1 MAIFAHSSSGPVP
14 LRTLTLGVLI
24 VSGGTLA
31 ALPFRR
37 YQAIPDSSTSPVHVT
52 GPTHSALQMGQLDAI
67 AGDAFL
73 PPQIT
78 DAMLPGSIL
87 ATHAS
92 AGKATGPQAQTQPP
106 ATQEATLASRKRQF
120 DVPLTYEDLVLP
132 IEVPGVVQERFN
144 ATAAV
149 QSIQMEKKRMANK
162 AQPRMETIVATEKQT
177 PDETTDSV
185 FASST
190 PNVGEPRIMQPGS
203 ASASAM
209 HPRVAQ
215 PNLAPRETTAGTLAS
230 TPVTPAASSN
240 ADPLDAT
247 AILPDLGSHD
257 QPPSIA
263 SQAQQRHWIRQPK

>member
-1 MAIFAHSSSGPVP
+1 MSRDPRILHCRWASWTLSREMRSFRHRQPMPCCPVRFWRPMRPPAKQPDHRLKHSRLP
-14 LRTLTLGVLI
+14 LRRPR
-24 VSGGTLA
+24 SH
-31 ALPFRR
+31 
-37 YQAIPDSSTSPVHVT
+37 PVNV
-52 GPTHSALQMGQLDAI
+52 
-67 AGDAFL
+67 
-73 PPQIT
+73 
-78 DAMLPGSIL
+78 
-87 ATHAS
+87 
-92 AGKATGPQAQTQPP
+92 
-106 ATQEATLASRKRQF
+106 EF

-132 IEVPGVVQERFN
+132 IEIPGVVQERFN

-162 AQPRMETIVATEKQT
+162 AQPRMETIVATEKKT

-215 PNLAPRETTAGTLAS
+215 PNLVPRETTAGTLAS